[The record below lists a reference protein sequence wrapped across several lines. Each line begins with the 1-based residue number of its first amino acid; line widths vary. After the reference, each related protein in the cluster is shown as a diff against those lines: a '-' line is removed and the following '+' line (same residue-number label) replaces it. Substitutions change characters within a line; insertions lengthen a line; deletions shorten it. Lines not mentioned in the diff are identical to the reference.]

1 MFKRSLPCALAS
13 LTGLMAGF
21 TGPANAAGQALWSL
35 ETGMQACI
43 QSSSA
48 QACSQASD
56 LVKALQN
63 NPSYAGS
70 SHLCKEEIGELAE
83 MVRLLPMRDALPTEL
98 MASVADVQQACLP
111 FGF

>member
-1 MFKRSLPCALAS
+1 MFKRSLLCALA
-13 LTGLMAGF
+13 TIGGLMAGF
-21 TGPANAAGQALWSL
+21 TSSATAAGQALWSL

-48 QACSQASD
+48 QACRQASA

-63 NPSYAGS
+63 NHSYAGS
-70 SHLCKEEIGELAE
+70 SHLCKEEISELAE
-83 MVRLLPMRDALPTEL
+83 VVRLLPMRDALPTEL
-98 MASVADVQQACLP
+98 MASVADVQQACQP

>member
-1 MFKRSLPCALAS
+1 MFKRSLPYALGT

-21 TGPANAAGQALWSL
+21 TSPAAAAGQALWSL
-35 ETGMQACI
+35 ETEMQACI

-48 QACSQASD
+48 QACRQASA
-56 LVKALQN
+56 LVKALQSN
-63 NPSYAGS
+63 ASYAGS
-70 SHLCKEEIGELAE
+70 SHLCKEEISELGE

>member
-1 MFKRSLPCALAS
+1 
-13 LTGLMAGF
+13 MAGF

-48 QACSQASD
+48 QACRQASV
-56 LVKALQN
+56 LVKGLQS

-70 SHLCKEEIGELAE
+70 SHLCKEKSLNWPRWCGYCRCV
-83 MVRLLPMRDALPTEL
+83 MPCQPN
-98 MASVADVQQACLP
+98 
-111 FGF
+111 